1 MPKRVPVVRSIFCVA
16 ALALAATPGSAFAVE
31 EAPAQ
36 EAPAQEA
43 PAQEAP
49 AQKAPPEKLNVPEG
63 LECSGQPVSGSGPG
77 FADSRE
83 KSEQAAINDWLAK
96 ARAVYDE
103 ADWDTAFDKK
113 MGCAKQGLYSKCF
126 IDAVPCR
133 PKAGASQ
140 ESAKGN

>member
-1 MPKRVPVVRSIFCVA
+1 MPKRVPVVCSIFCVA
-16 ALALAATPGSAFAVE
+16 ALALAAAPGSAFAAE
-31 EAPAQ
+31 E
-36 EAPAQEA
+36 
-43 PAQEAP
+43 
-49 AQKAPPEKLNVPEG
+49 APPEKLNVPEG
-63 LECSGQPVSGSGPG
+63 FECSGQPVSGSGPG
-77 FADSRE
+77 FADSRD
-83 KSEQAAINDWLAK
+83 KSEQAAIDDWLAK

-113 MGCAKQGLYSKCF
+113 LGCAKQGLYSKCF